1 MALILRINLTA
12 WLTLGIIPAIAQLD
26 SLALSK
32 EYYKQG
38 MEVFDFSHRKQA
50 TELFVMATQMDPKN
64 AQAQLMAGES
74 IMLTIQK
81 EKSLEYFKRAW
92 KLDPNVDDDI
102 FLYLGEAYHYAEMFD
117 SAILF
122 YDRYNRQMARSRDI
136 DKSNKINE
144 VQRKIFECR
153 NAVIFKAHP
162 VKVTI
167 TDIGEKVNSE
177 YPDYAPTIDA
187 NEMLMIFTTRRPGD
201 NMNERVAS
209 DHEYYEEIF
218 YSEKVNGEWQPA
230 KNVGSPLNSN
240 YHNASV
246 NLSPDGKE
254 MILYHDINGGDLLIS
269 TRKADGS
276 WSEPENM
283 FGINTEFLESS
294 AAITQ
299 DDKTIYFT
307 SDRPGGYGGTDIYS
321 AQLGKNSRWTNVENL
336 GEVVN
341 TDMDEEGVYITA
353 NGKHL
358 YFSSNGL
365 AGMGDL
371 DLYRTTYDSVKKQWG
386 EPVNLG
392 YPINSVENDIFFVLT
407 ADEHFAYISSL
418 RRENLGE
425 QDIYKIDMRNWQP
438 NYLDAPTFA
447 ETFAEGETKTEQVAQ
462 LEKQVEQLQKKIA
475 ELQNEM
481 KAEGKIET
489 PAEAQIHLKW
499 VVLDAQGQP
508 LQDSK
513 VRFSN
518 QNGKALEVLN
528 TQSAFFETT
537 LVHHSDSSKRYELEV
552 TYPGYFAYNSTLF
565 FNGISAGNQTIV
577 DTVRLKKSATNMGYV
592 LNVYFALN
600 EAEPLSFEGI
610 QNLLAMMTNSPAMK
624 VEIGGHTDSYGTD
637 EYNAYL
643 SKLRAER
650 VKSYLVKGGIDEN
663 RITAVGYGESKPIA
677 PNTSRESRKLNR
689 RTEFI
694 ILEQ

>member
-1 MALILRINLTA
+1 MALTFRTFFGAFIIAALT
-12 WLTLGIIPAIAQLD
+12 PAAAQID
-26 SLALSK
+26 SAALAS

-64 AQAQLMAGES
+64 AKAQLMAGES

-92 KLDPNVDDDI
+92 KLDPQVDEDI
-102 FLYLGEAYHYAEMFD
+102 LLYLGEAYHYDEKFD

-122 YDRYNRQMARSRDI
+122 YDRYNRQLARSLD
-136 DKSNKINE
+136 SNKADKINE

-162 VKVTI
+162 VNVTI
-167 TDIGEKVNSE
+167 TDVGGKVNSE
-177 YPDYAPTIDA
+177 YPDYAPTIDVT
-187 NEMLMIFTTRRPGD
+187 ESLMVFTTRRPGD

-230 KNVGSPLNSN
+230 KNVGSPLNSDF
-240 YHNASV
+240 HNASV

-254 MILYHDINGGDLLIS
+254 MILYHDINGGDLLVS
-269 TRKADGS
+269 TRNADGS
-276 WSEPENM
+276 WSRPENM

-294 AAITQ
+294 AAITL
-299 DDKTIYFT
+299 DDKTIFFT
-307 SDRPGGYGGTDIYS
+307 SDRPGGYGGTDIYT
-321 AQLGKNSRWTNVENL
+321 AQLGKNGRWINVENL
-336 GEVVN
+336 GATIN
-341 TDMDEEGVYITA
+341 TEMDEEGVYITA

-392 YPINSVENDIFFVLT
+392 YPINSVENDIYFVLT
-407 ADEHFAYISSL
+407 ADEQFAYISSL
-418 RRENLGE
+418 RKDNLGE
-425 QDIYKIDMRNWQP
+425 QDIYKIDMRNWKP
-438 NYLDAPTFA
+438 NYLDQPEFA
-447 ETFAEGETKTEQVAQ
+447 ETFAVGETKAEQVTQ
-462 LEKQVEQLQKKIA
+462 LQKQVEQLQQKIA
-475 ELQNEM
+475 QLENELKTKPEISNPGE
-481 KAEGKIET
+481 E
-489 PAEAQIHLKW
+489 QINLLW
-499 VVLDAQGQP
+499 VVVDEQTREP
-508 LQDSK
+508 LHSKLSFKDQTGKPVEIKSAVPGSFAVNLRHQADS
-513 VRFSN
+513 
-518 QNGKALEVLN
+518 AY
-528 TQSAFFETT
+528 
-537 LVHHSDSSKRYELEV
+537 RYELSIDH
-552 TYPGYFAYNSTLF
+552 TGYPSFSSSIF
-565 FNGISAGNQTIV
+565 FRGASRGSQTIA
-577 DTVRLKKSATNMGYV
+577 DTIRLKKLATHVGYV

-600 EAEPLSFEGI
+600 EVEPLSFDGI
-610 QNLLAMMTNSPAMK
+610 QNLLAMMKASPSMK

-637 EYNAYL
+637 EYNTYL

-650 VKSYLVKGGIDEN
+650 VKTYLVKSGIEQQ
-663 RITAVGYGESKPIA
+663 RIVAVGYGESKPIA

-689 RTEFI
+689 RTEFVV
-694 ILEQ
+694 LEP